1 MSPSPRF
8 TANPSTLHLVRD
20 SLPGASDFESNRNGA
35 QAVDNDASS
44 IATAGEP
51 GPGGRGYVVEA
62 LQPGDPQLVGNYR
75 LLKRL
80 GRGGMGRVFLGR
92 SPGGRMVAVKVIHSE
107 LAADPDFRAR
117 FAHEVAAARRVSGLY
132 TAPLVDADP
141 DAAEPWLVTSYV
153 EGPSLADTVAGDGPL
168 RAEAVLALALGL
180 AEGLAG
186 IHAVGVVHRDM
197 KPSNVLL
204 AADGPR
210 IIDFG
215 IARAVDATAMTQ
227 AGLVVGSPGF
237 MSPEQANGN
246 AIGPASD
253 VFSLG
258 AVLAYAGTGFGPFGS
273 GTPEV
278 LLYRVV
284 HGSPA
289 LDNMPAPLRPI
300 VERCMS
306 KATEQRPTSLEL
318 LALLSDLAS
327 DGPAWPDGWG
337 RISHR
342 TARADPPARLQTGYP
357 LSAAARP
364 NEQARVPDVM
374 PPTNVRAAPAP
385 EFASLMRA
393 ARRRRRRNSIW
404 VAAAAVIVVGCASA
418 GIAIGFHDSGPP
430 QKPES
435 ATSAHQAC
443 AQARTATSPCATVR
457 AFIADINAHDWRKLW
472 KLGGENLGE
481 PFWKLVAGFRDT
493 RHDVLTSIAS
503 HGNVVNAQIRAYE
516 TGGAVQTIALTYTVR
531 AGTIRHGTQTVL
543 ATQNAAGS
551 QSG

>member
-1 MSPSPRF
+1 M
-8 TANPSTLHLVRD
+8 
-20 SLPGASDFESNRNGA
+20 
-35 QAVDNDASS
+35 
-44 IATAGEP
+44 
-51 GPGGRGYVVEA
+51 EA
-62 LQPGDPQLVGNYR
+62 LQPGDPRLVGNYR

-92 SPGGRMVAVKVIHSE
+92 SPGGRLVAVKVIHSE

-132 TAPLVDADP
+132 TTPLVDADP

-153 EGPSLADTVAGDGPL
+153 DGPSLADTVAGNGPL

-180 AEGLAG
+180 AEGLAA
-186 IHAVGVVHRDM
+186 IHAAGVVHRDM

-215 IARAVDATAMTQ
+215 IARAVDATVMTQ

-246 AIGPASD
+246 AVGPASD

-258 AVLAYAGTGFGPFGS
+258 TVLAYAGTGFGPFGS

-306 KATEQRPTSLEL
+306 KVPEQRPTSLEL

-327 DGPAWPDGWG
+327 DGPARPDGWG
-337 RISHR
+337 RICHR
-342 TARADPPARLQTGYP
+342 SAPADHPAGLQAGYP
-357 LSAAARP
+357 LPAASRP
-364 NEQARVPDVM
+364 NEQTHLPDVM
-374 PPTNVRAAPAP
+374 PPTSVRAAPAHN
-385 EFASLMRA
+385 FAFPAGA
-393 ARRRRRRNSIW
+393 ARGRRQRSPMWI
-404 VAAAAVIVVGCASA
+404 AAAAVIVIGCASY
-418 GIAIGFHDSGPP
+418 GIALAFHDSGPP
-430 QKPES
+430 RKSES
-435 ATSAHQAC
+435 TASTHRAG
-443 AQARTATSPCATVR
+443 AQARAATRSRAAVE
-457 AFIADINAHDWRKLW
+457 AFIAAINHHNWPRVWR
-472 KLGGENLGE
+472 LGGKNLGK
-481 PFWKLVAGFRDT
+481 PYRTMVAGFRLT
-493 RHDVLTSIAS
+493 EHDVVMRIVS
-503 HGNVVNAQIRAYE
+503 HGDVVNVRILAYE
-516 TGGAVQTIALTYTVR
+516 TTGPVQTIALSYTVR
-531 AGTIRHGTQTVL
+531 RGIITQGTQTVL
-543 ATQNAAGS
+543 TVQNAGAG